1 MKFETGWVY
10 PEAKLARWRDIQFAR
25 LFGREAV
32 GVDKGRGVTIR
43 GYWIREQLYVTE
55 VTRTVAR
62 GFDRLPPDAIPA
74 FDQPEL
80 PIEMPPR
87 AMYVR

>member
-10 PEAKLARWRDIQFAR
+10 PEAKLARWRDVQFAR

-32 GVDKGRGVTIR
+32 GVDKDRGVTIR
-43 GYWIREQLYVTE
+43 GYWIRGQLYVTE

-62 GFDRLPPDAIPA
+62 GFDRFPPDASPI

-80 PIEMPPR
+80 PIEMPPQH
-87 AMYVR
+87 AV